1 MSFHLLL
8 MYYYLNSLFR
18 YKLRRFIE
26 TIGFRLTIAILFIA
40 DLIIIAISIA
50 RNGEFKKTEKHN

>member
-1 MSFHLLL
+1 

-26 TIGFRLTIAILFIA
+26 SIGFRLTIAVLFIA

-50 RNGEFKKTEKHN
+50 RNGEFKKTEKHK